1 MQNIN
6 LELSSINDKF
16 GVRIRAIEQGKAV
29 ASPTT
34 TANNSQELMPKP
46 KSTSLEGY
54 DYTNYILVML
64 TLVILLI
71 VLWWFKKTMIYKN
84 NNVSRDFTIIFQ
96 RFLDKNNQL
105 VVFDHANKRYTMII
119 GNSNVLLES
128 IEIPEEQT
136 IKHTEKTEK
145 NFDSFF
151 EENKKRIQNLIE
163 QRQKG
168 KKS

>member
-1 MQNIN
+1 
-6 LELSSINDKF
+6 
-16 GVRIRAIEQGKAV
+16 
-29 ASPTT
+29 
-34 TANNSQELMPKP
+34 
-46 KSTSLEGY
+46 
-54 DYTNYILVML
+54 
-64 TLVILLI
+64 
-71 VLWWFKKTMIYKN
+71 FKKTMVYKN
-84 NNVSRDFTIIFQ
+84 NNVSRDFTMIFQ

-128 IEIPEEQT
+128 VEIPEEQI

>member
-1 MQNIN
+1 MLQNKQNIN
-6 LELSSINDKF
+6 LELSSIIDKF
-16 GVRIRAIEQGKAV
+16 GVRIRAIEQGKANIESV
-29 ASPTT
+29 PTT

-64 TLVILLI
+64 ILVILLI
-71 VLWWFKKTMIYKN
+71 VLWWFKKTMVYKN
-84 NNVSRDFTIIFQ
+84 NNVSRDFTMIFQ

-128 IEIPEEQT
+128 VEIPEEQI
-136 IKHTEKTEK
+136 IKHTEKTRK
-145 NFDSFF
+145 ILILFL
-151 EENKKRIQNLIE
+151 KRI
-163 QRQKG
+163 
-168 KKS
+168 KKEFKIL

>member
-1 MQNIN
+1 
-6 LELSSINDKF
+6 
-16 GVRIRAIEQGKAV
+16 
-29 ASPTT
+29 
-34 TANNSQELMPKP
+34 
-46 KSTSLEGY
+46 
-54 DYTNYILVML
+54 
-64 TLVILLI
+64 LVILLI
-71 VLWWFKKTMIYKN
+71 VLWWFKKTMVYKN
-84 NNVSRDFTIIFQ
+84 NNVSRDFTMIFQ

-105 VVFDHANKRYTMII
+105 VIFDHANKRYTMII

-128 IEIPEEQT
+128 VEIPEEQT